1 MKYENSCSNNAP
13 DAREIGAWMV
23 VNQGDIY
30 WVQLDE
36 PSGTESGYAHPHVVI
51 QDNVINHSRIN
62 TVVMCALTTNS
73 KRANAPGN
81 VLLEAGEGN
90 LPKQSIV
97 VVSQVST
104 VAKAQLGE
112 YIGSLTQ
119 QRINQILT
127 GMQFLQRMTERRE
140 TGEEK

>member
-1 MKYENSCSNNAP
+1 
-13 DAREIGAWMV
+13 MV

-36 PSGTESGYAHPHVVI
+36 PSGTEPGYAHPHVVI

-97 VVSQVST
+97 IVSQAST

-119 QRINQILT
+119 QRIDQILA

-140 TGEEK
+140 TGDEK